1 MTNNFLTTIKSL
13 KLIEGCK
20 AAQFYAFSSV
30 GAAASTSGDA
40 GAGSSN
46 SGGGGRTAPPPPPK
60 SFSIRS
66 GSLYN
71 PTPSTSSG
79 AEPHLPCGL
88 PVAEALEPALDA
100 CLRPVD
106 HVAALAASFRRVSK
120 ATANNDDDDLCD
132 AYLEQHALLCWTGDA
147 RLLRRAL
154 RAARVHADDP
164 HRRVVLSAWLRY
176 ERREDQLDPA
186 PPPLAPC
193 TETTPLL
200 ECPRAAVFA
209 SGTGVDAVCP
219 CRRAPAT
226 GVDEPE
232 EAHEEE
238 YDDEPGSS
246 LAAAEEERNS
256 SSSSSSNDD
265 LWFVIGE
272 EEIPCERA
280 CIAALSK
287 PLNTLLYGGF
297 AESKR
302 DRIDLSRDGISARG
316 MRAVAAYSRHG
327 ALTGFP
333 PNTVSELLAFANK
346 FCCEGL
352 KSACDHALAA
362 MVRGG
367 VDDALALVDLGLDE
381 ASTLLVAA
389 CLQAFLRDLPKS
401 LTNPDVA
408 RLLCTPEGRDLLD
421 AAGNASFALYY
432 FLSQVAM
439 EQDARSNAT
448 VMLLERLCESAE
460 LPWQKQLALHQLG
473 CVMMARG
480 EFEDAQGWFEEAA
493 AQGHVYS
500 LAGVARAKA
509 KRGHKY
515 AAYKLMNT
523 VVADHDESPTGWMYQ
538 ERSLYCSGKEKMPD
552 LHAATEL
559 DPTLTYPYKYR
570 AFALLEED
578 NVESAVAEVSRV
590 VGFRMATDCLELRA
604 WLYLVLEEYE
614 LAVQDV
620 RAILTLDPGYMMFH
634 GRMHGDQLVEH
645 LRGYVQQWDM
655 ADCWMQLYDRWSAV
669 DDIGSLAVVQH
680 MLAREP
686 GNGGLRFRQS
696 LLLLRLNCQKAAMRS
711 LRLAR
716 NCSVHEHDRL
726 VYEGWILY
734 DSGHREEALA
744 KAEQSI
750 KLQRSFEAFFLKAY
764 ALGDSNLDTES
775 ALSVVQLLEHANS
788 CASDNLRKGQAYNNM
803 GSIYVD
809 CDMLDEA
816 VECYEIAL
824 NIKHTRAHQGLAR
837 VHYLKNRKH
846 AAFDEMTK
854 LVKIATNSA
863 SAYEKRSEYGE
874 RDVAKSDLNTAT
886 LLDPTR
892 TYPYR
897 YRAAVLM
904 DENKEEEAIAELS
917 HVIAFK
923 PDLQLLHLRAAFFDS
938 MGDNASTLR
947 DCEAALCL
955 DPTHG
960 DTLELYSKA
969 IMKAEPQQS

>member
-20 AAQFYAFSSV
+20 AAQLYALSSV
-30 GAAASTSGDA
+30 GASTSGSSGDAAGASTS
-40 GAGSSN
+40 
-46 SGGGGRTAPPPPPK
+46 RPQPPPPPK
-60 SFSIRS
+60 TISMRS
-66 GSLYN
+66 GSLYY
-71 PTPSTSSG
+71 PHAAPSTSG
-79 AEPHLPCGL
+79 GFAPEPHLPCGL
-88 PVAEALEPALDA
+88 PVADALEPSLDA

-106 HVAALAASFRRVSK
+106 HVGALAASYRRVS
-120 ATANNDDDDLCD
+120 AAMEGGGDDLCD
-132 AYLEQHALLCWTGDA
+132 AYLEQHALFQSMGDA

-176 ERREDQLDPA
+176 ERREDELDPP

-193 TETTPLL
+193 TATTPLL

-209 SGTGVDAVCP
+209 SVSSGVDPVCP
-219 CRRAPAT
+219 CRRPPPPPST
-226 GVDEPE
+226 PPPHRDTSEMDDDDEEEPE
-232 EAHEEE
+232 
-238 YDDEPGSS
+238 
-246 LAAAEEERNS
+246 N
-256 SSSSSSNDD
+256 ND
-265 LWFVIGE
+265 LWFIIGE
-272 EEIPCERA
+272 EEVACERS

-297 AESKR
+297 AEAHR
-302 DRIDLSRDGISARG
+302 DRIDFSRDGITARG

-327 ALTGFP
+327 LVDVDDFP
-333 PNTVSELLAFANK
+333 PDIISQLLAFANK

-352 KSACDHALAA
+352 KSDCDAKLAA
-362 MVRGG
+362 MVRG
-367 VDDALALVDLGLDE
+367 VDDAHSLIDIGLEE
-381 ASTLLVAA
+381 ASHLLVAA
-389 CLQAFLRDLPKS
+389 CLQAFLRELPKS
-401 LTNPDVA
+401 LTNPDIA
-408 RLLCTPEGRDLLD
+408 RLLCSPEGRECLD
-421 AAGNASFALYY
+421 VAGNASFALYY
-432 FLSQVAM
+432 FLSHVAM
-439 EQDARSNAT
+439 EQDMRSNTT
-448 VMLLERLCESAE
+448 VMLLERLNECAE

-473 CVMMARG
+473 CVMLARG
-480 EFEDAQGWFEEAA
+480 EFEDAQEWFEAA
-493 AQGHVYS
+493 VAEGHVYS
-500 LAGVARAKA
+500 LAGEARAKY

-515 AAYKLMNT
+515 AAYKLMNS
-523 VVADHDESPTGWMYQ
+523 VVAEYDEPAGWMYQ
-538 ERSLYCSGKEKMPD
+538 ERSLYCVGKEKLAD
-552 LHAATEL
+552 LQSATEL
-559 DPTLTYPYKYR
+559 DPTMTYPYKYR
-570 AFALLEED
+570 ACALLEED
-578 NVESAVAEVSRV
+578 NAESAIAEVSKV
-590 VGFRMATDCLELRA
+590 IGFKMATDCLELRA
-604 WLYLVLEEYE
+604 WFYLALEEYE

-620 RAILTLDPGYMMFH
+620 RAILTLDPTYMMFH
-634 GRMHGDQLVEH
+634 GRMHGEQLIEL
-645 LRGYVQQWDM
+645 LRGQVQQWDM

-669 DDIGSLAVVQH
+669 DDIGSLAVVQQ

-686 GNGGLRFRQS
+686 GNSSLRFRQS
-696 LLLLRLNCQKAAMRS
+696 LLLL
-711 LRLAR
+711 
-716 NCSVHEHDRL
+716 
-726 VYEGWILY
+726 
-734 DSGHREEALA
+734 SGHRDEALA

-750 KLQRSFEAFFLKAY
+750 RLQRSFEAFFLKAY
-764 ALGDSNLDTES
+764 ALGDSSLDTES
-775 ALSVVQLLEHANS
+775 SLSVVQLLEHANS

-803 GSIYVD
+803 GSLYVD

-816 VECYEIAL
+816 AECYGIAL

-837 VHYLKNRKH
+837 VHYLKNRKQ

-874 RDVAKSDLNTAT
+874 RDIAKSDLNTAT

-917 HVIAFK
+917 GAIAFK

-938 MGDNASTLR
+938 MGDRASTLR

-960 DTLELYSKA
+960 DTLELYSKSSSRP
-969 IMKAEPQQS
+969 EPES